1 VKEKGVPS
9 TTDSL
14 LSYYVCLQVCLAVG
28 IIIIIII
35 VVVLLL
41 YFL

>member
-1 VKEKGVPS
+1 MTLYICVLPHLANKERK
-9 TTDSL
+9 DEII
-14 LSYYVCLQVCLAVG
+14 

-41 YFL
+41 LCGRKLYC